1 MPQEIARQW
10 FVPGEGI
17 DRHVISADIQR
28 YLGNDAT
35 VRPGVG
41 TGENQG
47 VQGYWIKA
55 YRNLTSAM
63 IADLRA
69 DSARWRQEQRQTGT
83 RGSKSPTMSIK
94 SGLTVPDDSIEP
106 YVGSST
112 YHASSAGRVS
122 QKRSGGDSP
131 NMDGPYGLPPSQRE
145 RERERIPVDR
155 MQVDPPAPSRG
166 SYPAPDRRAP
176 YQPDG
181 RPFPSESRGFAP
193 DGRSSYPADTNM
205 SGFGQPPVTSAYGQE
220 PRYAPSYQQSN
231 DGAPPG
237 YVRQGNYFVPV
248 SGYET
253 APSIPGR
260 ADPYGA
266 GGYPQPPPQGRDP
279 RETRYPPQSDYADP
293 ARYAYPSPAATVSSV
308 SARDRE
314 PIASPPQQSP
324 YGAIPAQQYDQYA
337 GRPAPSNPQ
346 PSSGSSRTN
355 RASVFGGLSG
365 TSSSDRRRR

>member
-83 RGSKSPTMSIK
+83 R
-94 SGLTVPDDSIEP
+94 EP

-131 NMDGPYGLPPSQRE
+131 NMDGPYGLPPSSRE

-166 SYPAPDRRAP
+166 GAYPAPDRRAP

-181 RPFPSESRGFAP
+181 RPFPSESRGYAP

-205 SGFGQPPVTSAYGQE
+205 SGFGGQPPVTGAYGQE
-220 PRYAPSYQQSN
+220 PRYAPSYQQPN

-248 SGYET
+248 SSGYEP

-260 ADPYGA
+260 ADPFGA
-266 GGYPQPPPQGRDP
+266 GYPQPPPQGRDA
-279 RETRYPPQSDYADP
+279 RYSQPEYADP
-293 ARYAYPSPAATVSSV
+293 
-308 SARDRE
+308 
-314 PIASPPQQSP
+314 SP
-324 YGAIPAQQYDQYA
+324 YGAIPAPYDQYG
-337 GRPAPSNPQ
+337 GR
-346 PSSGSSRTN
+346 RKFT
-355 RASVFGGLSG
+355 
-365 TSSSDRRRR
+365 

>member
-83 RGSKSPTMSIK
+83 RGSNSPCYDTLGK
-94 SGLTVPDDSIEP
+94 TAPDSSIEP

-112 YHASSAGRVS
+112 YHASSAGRIS
-122 QKRSGGDSP
+122 HNRREGDSP
-131 NMDGPYGLPPSQRE
+131 SVDGPYGLPTSSRD
-145 RERERIPVDR
+145 RIPVDR
-155 MQVDPPAPSRG
+155 MQIDPPQPSRG
-166 SYPAPDRRAP
+166 YPSDSRGAAYPP
-176 YQPDG
+176 
-181 RPFPSESRGFAP
+181 ESRTFPPDSRGYAP
-193 DGRSSYPADTNM
+193 DGRSYQQDTQM
-205 SGFGQPPVTSAYGQE
+205 SGFGARPPVSAPYGQE
-220 PRYAPSYQQSN
+220 PRYAPSYPPAN

-248 SGYET
+248 SSSYDP
-253 APSIPGR
+253 APSIPSR
-260 ADPYGA
+260 SDQYG
-266 GGYPQPPPQGRDP
+266 GPGFGQPQQPREPPRDSRGYPQQ
-279 RETRYPPQSDYADP
+279 EYADP
-293 ARYAYPSPAATVSSV
+293 RYAYPSPAATVSSV
-308 SARDRE
+308 SARDRD
-314 PIASPPQQSP
+314 PIASPQQPSP
-324 YGAIPAQQYDQYA
+324 YGSIPAQQYDQYG
-337 GRPAPSNPQ
+337 GRPAPSNPGP
-346 PSSGSSRTN
+346 PSSSSRAN

-365 TSSSDRRRR
+365 SSSSDRRSRR